1 MQIIR
6 YRMKRQQGPT
16 GWHRELLQGGE
27 PLWGP
32 EACLKLRT
40 VLSRGTLMLTGE
52 RLPWEGVRRWRT
64 GEKGKP
70 GEPLCHVITVS
81 GFRVMG
87 LVSSLSPASLS
98 DVGSFLVVIHPP
110 TKTGSREDDSG
121 NLLGHMEW
129 PLLSSLDFSWIPPV
143 GGGLLLPYSLP
154 GPPVYSCK
162 CLLWSLAW
170 SGGFSQYE
178 SWKNYIQYSVINY
191 NGNEYEKDSVCV
203 CVYVCV
209 CVCVT
214 ESLCCTAETNTTC
227 KSTVFQ

>member
-70 GEPLCHVITVS
+70 GELLCHMITVS

-87 LVSSLSPASLS
+87 LVSSLSPASPS
-98 DVGSFLVVIHPP
+98 DVRSFLVVIHSPNQDGIQRGWFWEFAGTYGMASP
-110 TKTGSREDDSG
+110 VFFGLFM
-121 NLLGHMEW
+121 N
-129 PLLSSLDFSWIPPV
+129 SSSWWWLVTSIF
-143 GGGLLLPYSLP
+143 LTRTS
-154 GPPVYSCK
+154 
-162 CLLWSLAW
+162 CLLMQMFTMEPGLVR
-170 SGGFSQYE
+170 GFQSI
-178 SWKNYIQYSVINY
+178 WKLKKLHSIFCD
-191 NGNEYEKDSVCV
+191 K
-203 CVYVCV
+203 
-209 CVCVT
+209 
-214 ESLCCTAETNTTC
+214 L
-227 KSTVFQ
+227 